1 MSKKNC
7 NSSLLEILQWGR
19 DNNVIEFHVGFSAD
33 GLTVKEMDVK
43 FAPKQMQTH
52 DEFIDMMQEQQ
63 SIVGGTDDM
72 DAMYH
77 SS

>member
-7 NSSLLEILQWGR
+7 NSSLLELLQWGR
-19 DNNVIEFHVGFSAD
+19 DNNVIEFNVGFSAD
-33 GLTVKEMDVK
+33 GLTATTMDVK

-52 DEFIDMMQEQQ
+52 DEFVDMMEEQK
-63 SIVGGTDDM
+63 SIVGGTDEM

>member
-1 MSKKNC
+1 MSGKNGS
-7 NSSLLEILQWGR
+7 NSLLELLQWAR
-19 DNNVIEFHVGFSAD
+19 DNNVVEFNVSFGDD
-33 GLTVKEMDVK
+33 GETVTAIDVK

-52 DEFIDMMQEQQ
+52 DEFVDMMQEQQ